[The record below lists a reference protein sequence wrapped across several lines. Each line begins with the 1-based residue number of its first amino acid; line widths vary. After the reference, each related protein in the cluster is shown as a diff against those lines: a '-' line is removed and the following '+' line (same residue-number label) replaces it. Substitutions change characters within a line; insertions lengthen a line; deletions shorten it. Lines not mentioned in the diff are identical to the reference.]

1 MPYAANVL
9 VNKQNIAYGANLL
22 IINDKQTE
30 IISLNSI
37 NNFLIVFVLSFN
49 LLPDIPFP
57 FMLQH

>member
-37 NNFLIVFVLSFN
+37 NNFLIVFVLIDS
-49 LLPDIPFP
+49 LLNQLIQQET
-57 FMLQH
+57 L